1 MNSKLILVIILLFV
15 IFFIYNKSLLQEGF
29 TENINSYINKQRRN
43 LRYNIS
49 ERFTIINRVKNLL
62 PKF

>member
-1 MNSKLILVIILLFV
+1 MNSKVIIVIILLFV
-15 IFFIYNKSLLQEGF
+15 IFFMYNKSLLQEGF
-29 TENINSYINKQRRN
+29 TENINFYINKQRRN

-49 ERFTIINRVKNLL
+49 EKFTIINRVKNLL